1 MAAELGIFALILAFA
16 LSLSQAFFGLIGAWR
31 SRPAWMQVAR
41 PAVTGQFVFVAT
53 AFACLVYAFVHDDF
67 SVLYVARN
75 SNSHL
80 PVFYKVAALWG
91 AHEGSLLLWI
101 LILSIWSV
109 AVAAFSRQLPLGF
122 SSRVL
127 GVMGLVSS
135 GFMLFTLWTSNPF
148 QRLIPAA
155 QDGADLNPVL
165 QDFALAIH
173 PPMLYMGYVGF
184 SVAFA
189 FACAAMLE
197 GRLDQTWAKWTRP
210 WTIFAWMFQT
220 IGIALGSWWAYYE
233 LGWGGWWFWDP
244 VENASFMP
252 WLVGTALIHS
262 LSVTEKRGIF
272 KSWTLLLAIFAFS
285 LSLVGTFLV
294 RSGVLVSVH
303 SFATDPTRGLY
314 ILAFLVLTIGGS
326 LTLYAWRAPKLYA
339 PGGFELFSREFFLL
353 VNNVILVAVAGLV
366 LWGTLSPLVYELL
379 GLGKISVGPP
389 VFAVMFLVP
398 VLPLLAF
405 LAVGMHSAWRRGKLT
420 VAAKPL
426 WWLLAGSVALAVAV
440 QGLAYGSFQWV
451 GLVGMSFGFW
461 VIASA
466 FLDPLARYR
475 QGLKITAAMLGMSI
489 AHIGVGMFAIGA
501 SGVESYKIEKDVAL
515 KPGGSFLIAG
525 YNFRFVNAV
534 DVKGPNYDAVEALM
548 EVTRDGKPVAIL
560 KPQKRHFWVQQ
571 TDNSQA
577 AISVGWSRD
586 LFVAM
591 GNPLGE
597 GAWSMRIQY
606 KPLVRY
612 IWLGAL
618 VMAIGGF
625 IAATDRRYRA
635 RIQATVR
642 AGAGVPPNPEP
653 TLGPA

>member
-1 MAAELGIFALILAFA
+1 MA
-16 LSLSQAFFGLIGAWR
+16 
-31 SRPAWMQVAR
+31 VAR
-41 PAVTGQFVFVAT
+41 PAVTGQFVFVVM
-53 AFACLVYAFVHDDF
+53 AFACLVYSFVNSDF

-75 SNSHL
+75 SNSQL
-80 PVFYKVAALWG
+80 PLFYKVAALWG

-109 AVAAFSRQLPLGF
+109 AVAAFSRRLPQSF

-127 GVMGLVSS
+127 GVMGLISA

-155 QDGADLNPVL
+155 ADGADLNPVL

-173 PPMLYMGYVGF
+173 PPMLYTGYVGF

-210 WTIFAWMFQT
+210 WTIFAWLFQT

-314 ILAFLVLTIGGS
+314 ILAFLVVTIGGS

-339 PGGFELFSREFFLL
+339 PGGFEVFSREFFLL
-353 VNNVILVAVAGLV
+353 VNNVILVSVAGLV

-379 GLGKISVGPP
+379 GIGKISVGPP

-398 VLPLLAF
+398 VLPLMVF
-405 LAVGMHSAWRRGKLT
+405 LAIGMHSAWRRGTLT

-426 WWLLAGSVALAVAV
+426 WWLLGAAVALAVGV
-440 QGLAYGSFQWV
+440 QGLVFGAFHWV
-451 GLVGMSFGFW
+451 GLIGFSFGFW
-461 VIASA
+461 VIFSA
-466 FLDPLARYR
+466 LLEPLRRLR
-475 QGLKITAAMLGMSI
+475 QKQTLTAGLLGMCI
-489 AHIGVGMFAIGA
+489 AHFGVGMFAIGA

-515 KPGGSFLIAG
+515 KPGGSYAIAG
-525 YNFRFVNAV
+525 YDFRFINAV
-534 DVKGPNYDAVEALM
+534 DVRGPNYDAVEALV
-548 EVTRDGKPVAIL
+548 EVTRAGKRVAIL
-560 KPQKRHFWVQQ
+560 KPQTRHFWVQQ

-577 AISVGWSRD
+577 AISVNWARD

-591 GNPLGE
+591 GNSLGDN
-597 GAWSMRIQY
+597 AWSMRIQY

-625 IAATDRRYRA
+625 VAATDRRYRSKVPVTA
-635 RIQATVR
+635 AAAAAAPPPPGQPK
-642 AGAGVPPNPEP
+642 AGIA
-653 TLGPA
+653 

>member
-1 MAAELGIFALILAFA
+1 MAAELGVFALILAFV
-16 LSLSQAFFGLIGAWR
+16 LSLAQAFFGLTGAWR
-31 SRPAWMQVAR
+31 ANSVWMSVAR
-41 PAVTGQFVFVAT
+41 PAVTGQFVFVAL
-53 AFACLVYAFVHDDF
+53 AFGCLEYCFVNNDF

-80 PVFYKVAALWG
+80 PLFYQVAALWG

-109 AVAAFSRQLPLGF
+109 AVAAFSRQLPISF

-127 GVMGLVSS
+127 GVMGLISS

-148 QRLIPAA
+148 QRLFPGA

-173 PPMLYMGYVGF
+173 PPMLYTGYVGF

-210 WTIFAWMFQT
+210 WTIFAWIFQT

-314 ILAFLVLTIGGS
+314 ILAFLVATIGGS

-339 PGGFELFSREFFLL
+339 AGGFELFSREFFLL
-353 VNNVILVAVAGLV
+353 VNNVILVCVAFLV

-379 GLGKISVGPP
+379 GIGKISVGPP

-398 VLPLLAF
+398 VLPLMVF
-405 LAVGMHSAWRRGKLT
+405 LAIGMHSAWRRGKLT

-426 WWLLAGSVALAVAV
+426 WWLLAAAVALAVAI
-440 QGLAYGSFQWV
+440 QGLAFGTFHWV
-451 GLVGMSFGFW
+451 GLIGFSFGFW
-461 VIASA
+461 IIFSA
-466 FLDPLARYR
+466 LLDPLRRLRNR
-475 QGLKITAAMLGMSI
+475 QQITAALLGMTI
-489 AHIGVGMFAIGA
+489 AHLGVGMFAIGA

-515 KPGGSFLIAG
+515 KPGGSFTIAG
-525 YNFRFVNAV
+525 YEFRFVNAT
-534 DVKGPNYDAVEALM
+534 DVRGPNYDAVQALV
-548 EVTRDGKPVAIL
+548 EVTRGGKSVAVL

-577 AISVGWSRD
+577 AISVSWSRD

-591 GNPLGE
+591 GNSLGD

-625 IAATDRRYRA
+625 IAATDRRYRVKAPA
-635 RIQATVR
+635 RV
-642 AGAGVPPNPEP
+642 GESSVVPPSPEP
-653 TLGPA
+653 TPGSA

>member
-1 MAAELGIFALILAFA
+1 MAPELGIFALILAFV
-16 LSLSQAFFGLIGAWR
+16 LSLSQAFFGLAGAWR
-31 SRPAWMQVAR
+31 GRPVWMAVAR
-41 PAVTGQFVFVAT
+41 PAVTGQFVFVVMAV
-53 AFACLVYAFVHDDF
+53 ACLVYSFVNNDF
-67 SVLYVARN
+67 SVMYVARN
-75 SNSHL
+75 SNSQL
-80 PVFYKVAALWG
+80 PLFYKVAALWG

-109 AVAAFSRQLPLGF
+109 AVAAFSRLLPSSF

-127 GVMGLVSS
+127 GVMGLISS

-148 QRLIPAA
+148 QRLIPAPP
-155 QDGADLNPVL
+155 DGADLNPIL

-173 PPMLYMGYVGF
+173 PPMLYTGYVGF

-189 FACAAMLE
+189 FAIAAMLE

-210 WTIFAWMFQT
+210 WTIFAWIFQT

-339 PGGFELFSREFFLL
+339 PGGFQVFSREFFLL
-353 VNNVILVAVAGLV
+353 VNNVILVSVAGLV

-379 GLGKISVGPP
+379 GIGKISVGPP
-389 VFAVMFLVP
+389 VFALMFLVP
-398 VLPLLAF
+398 VLPLMVF
-405 LAVGMHSAWRRGKLT
+405 LSLGMHSVWRRGKLT
-420 VAAKPL
+420 MTANPL
-426 WWLLAGSVALAVAV
+426 WWLLGVAALLALAI
-440 QGLAYGSFQWV
+440 QGLVFQEFHPV
-451 GLVGMSFGFW
+451 GLIGFTFGFW
-461 VIASA
+461 VIFSS
-466 FLDPLARYR
+466 LLEPLRRRR
-475 QGLKITAAMLGMSI
+475 QKQTLTAALLGMCI
-489 AHIGVGMFAIGA
+489 AHLGVGMFAIGA

-515 KPGGSFLIAG
+515 KPGGSFRIAG
-525 YNFRFVNAV
+525 YDFKFVNAMKV
-534 DVKGPNYDAVEALM
+534 RGPNYDAVEALM
-548 EVTRDGKPVAIL
+548 EVTRGGRPVAIL

-577 AISVGWSRD
+577 AISVNWARD

-591 GNPLGE
+591 GNPLGDD
-597 GAWSMRIQY
+597 AWSMRIQY

-618 VMAIGGF
+618 VMAIGGLV
-625 IAATDRRYRA
+625 AATDRRYRVKVPVTA
-635 RIQATVR
+635 S
-642 AGAGVPPNPEP
+642 AGVAAPPNADPNA
-653 TLGPA
+653 GIA

>member
-1 MAAELGIFALILAFA
+1 MAPELGIFALILAFV
-16 LSLSQAFFGLIGAWR
+16 LSLSQAFFGLAGAWR
-31 SRPAWMQVAR
+31 GKPSWMNVAR
-41 PAVTGQFVFVAT
+41 PAVSGQFVFVVM
-53 AFACLVYAFVHDDF
+53 AFACLVYSFVNDDF

-80 PVFYKVAALWG
+80 PLFYRVAAVWG

-109 AVAAFSRQLPLGF
+109 AVAAFSRQLPQSF

-127 GVMGLVSS
+127 GVMGLISG

-148 QRLIPAA
+148 ERLMPAA
-155 QDGADLNPVL
+155 GDGADLNPVL

-173 PPMLYMGYVGF
+173 PPMLYTGYVGF

-210 WTIFAWMFQT
+210 WTICAWIFQT

-262 LSVTEKRGIF
+262 LAVTEKRGIF

-303 SFATDPTRGLY
+303 SFATDPRRGLY
-314 ILAFLVLTIGGS
+314 ILAFLIATIGGS
-326 LTLYAWRAPKLYA
+326 LSLYAWRAPKLYV

-353 VNNVILVAVAGLV
+353 VNNVVLVSVAGLV
-366 LWGTLSPLVYELL
+366 LWGTLSPLVYEMLNI
-379 GLGKISVGPP
+379 GKISVGPP

-398 VLPLLAF
+398 MVPLMAF
-405 LAVGMHSAWRRGKLT
+405 LAIGMHSAWRRGKLT
-420 VAAKPL
+420 VSARPL
-426 WWLLAGSVALAVAV
+426 WWMLGAAVLLAIAV
-440 QGLAYGSFQWV
+440 QGIGYRTIHWV
-451 GLVGMSFGFW
+451 GLVGLLFGFW
-461 VIASA
+461 IVLSA
-466 FLDPLARYR
+466 LLEPVRRLR
-475 QGLKITAAMLGMSI
+475 QGQKLTAGVLGMAL
-489 AHIGVGMFAIGA
+489 AHAGVGVFALGA

-515 KPGGSFLIAG
+515 KPGMSYVIAG
-525 YNFRFVNAV
+525 YQFRFVSSRNV
-534 DVKGPNYDAVEALM
+534 RGPNYDAVEAT
-548 EVTRDGKPVAIL
+548 VDVSRDGRPVTTL
-560 KPQKRHFWVQQ
+560 HPQKRHFWVQQ

-577 AISVGWSRD
+577 AISVNWSRD

-591 GNPLGE
+591 GDSLGA

-618 VMAIGGF
+618 IMAAGGI
-625 IAATDRRYRA
+625 IAASDRRYRL
-635 RIQATVR
+635 RVQATSSDPV
-642 AGAGVPPNPEP
+642 AAPPRPEP
-653 TLGPA
+653 SLGPA

>member
-1 MAAELGIFALILAFA
+1 MTPELGIFALILAFV
-16 LSLSQAFFGLIGAWR
+16 LSLSQAFFGLTGAWR
-31 SRPAWMQVAR
+31 AKPVWMAVAR
-41 PAVTGQFVFVAT
+41 PAVTGQFVFVAM
-53 AFACLVYAFVHDDF
+53 AFACLTYSFVSNDF

-75 SNSHL
+75 SNTHL
-80 PVFYKVAALWG
+80 PLFYRVAAVWG

-109 AVAAFSRQLPLGF
+109 AVAAFSRQLPLSF

-127 GVMGLVSS
+127 GVMGLISS

-148 QRLIPAA
+148 QRLLPAA
-155 QDGADLNPVL
+155 LEGADLNPVL

-173 PPMLYMGYVGF
+173 PPMLYTGYVGF

-314 ILAFLVLTIGGS
+314 ILAFLVLSIGGS
-326 LTLYAWRAPKLYA
+326 LTLYAWRAPKLYV

-353 VNNVILVAVAGLV
+353 VNNVILVSVAALV

-379 GLGKISVGPP
+379 GIGKISVGPP

-398 VLPLLAF
+398 TLPLMVF
-405 LAVGMHSAWRRGKLT
+405 MAVGMHSAWRRGKLT
-420 VAAKPL
+420 VTAKPI
-426 WWLLAGSVALAVAV
+426 WWLLGAAVLLAVII
-440 QGLAYGSFQWV
+440 QGWVFGQFHWV
-451 GLVGMSFGFW
+451 GLIGFSFGFW
-461 VIASA
+461 VIFSS
-466 FLDPLARYR
+466 LVQPLQRWR
-475 QGLKITAAMLGMSI
+475 QGQALTAGMLGMAI
-489 AHIGVGMFAIGA
+489 AHFGIGMFAIGA

-515 KPGGSFLIAG
+515 KPGGSFVIAG
-525 YNFRFVNAV
+525 YDFKFVSSSAV
-534 DVKGPNYDAVEALM
+534 RGPNYDAVQAVID
-548 EVTRDGKPVAIL
+548 VTRDGKPIAIL
-560 KPQKRHFWVQQ
+560 TPQKRHFWAQQ
-571 TDNSQA
+571 SDNSKA
-577 AISVGWSRD
+577 AISVSWARD

-612 IWLGAL
+612 IWLGAI
-618 VMAIGGF
+618 VMAIGGLV
-625 IAATDRRYRA
+625 AATDRRYRA
-635 RIQATVR
+635 R
-642 AGAGVPPNPEP
+642 VPAIAPSAVGSSPNPEP
-653 TLGPA
+653 TLRSA

>member
-1 MAAELGIFALILAFA
+1 MAPELGIFALILAFI
-16 LSLSQAFFGLIGAWR
+16 LSVTQAFFGLTGAWR
-31 SRPAWMQVAR
+31 GKPGWMAVSR
-41 PAVTGQFVFVAT
+41 PAVTGQFVFVVT
-53 AFACLVYAFVHDDF
+53 AFACLVYCFLHDDF

-75 SNSHL
+75 SNSQL
-80 PVFYKVAALWG
+80 PIFYKVAALWG

-101 LILSIWSV
+101 LILSIWSL
-109 AVAAFSRQLPLGF
+109 AVAACSRQLPQSF

-127 GVMGLVSS
+127 GVMGLVSG

-148 QRLIPAA
+148 QRLIPGAA
-155 QDGADLNPVL
+155 DGADLNPVL

-173 PPMLYMGYVGF
+173 PPMLYTGYVGF

-197 GRLDQTWAKWTRP
+197 GRLDQAWAKWTRP
-210 WTIFAWMFQT
+210 WTVFAWIFQT

-303 SFATDPTRGLY
+303 SFASDPKRGLY
-314 ILAFLVLTIGGS
+314 ILAFLVMTIGGS
-326 LTLYAWRAPKLYA
+326 LTLYAWRAPKLYV

-353 VNNVILVAVAGLV
+353 VNNVILVSVAALV
-366 LWGTLSPLVYELL
+366 LWGTLSPLVYEVM

-389 VFAVMFLVP
+389 VFAMMFMVP
-398 VLPLLAF
+398 VLPLMVF
-405 LAVGMHSAWRRGKLT
+405 LAIGMHSVWRRGKLT
-420 VAAKPL
+420 PSAKL
-426 WWLLAGSVALAVAV
+426 LVWLLGAAILLSVAL
-440 QGLAYGSFQWV
+440 QGLVFGEFHWL
-451 GLVGMSFGFW
+451 GLIGFSFGFW
-461 VIASA
+461 IIFSA
-466 FLDPLARYR
+466 LLEPLRRLR
-475 QGLKITAAMLGMSI
+475 QKQSLTAALLGMTI
-489 AHIGVGMFAIGA
+489 AHCGVGMFAIGA
-501 SGVESYKIEKDVAL
+501 SGVESYKIEKDAAM
-515 KPGGSFLIAG
+515 KPGGSFMIAG
-525 YNFRFVNAV
+525 YDFRFVNAV
-534 DVKGPNYDAVEALM
+534 DVRGPNYDAVRALV
-548 EVTRDGKPVAIL
+548 EVTRGGRTVAVL
-560 KPQKRHFWVQQ
+560 KPEKRHFWVQQ

-577 AISVGWSRD
+577 AISVNWARD

-612 IWLGAL
+612 IWLGAI
-618 VMAIGGF
+618 VMAIGGLV
-625 IAATDRRYRA
+625 AATDRRYRA
-635 RIQATVR
+635 KVPVAAPDLKGVR
-642 AGAGVPPNPEP
+642 PAPVPG
-653 TLGPA
+653 LGSA

>member
-1 MAAELGIFALILAFA
+1 MAPELGVFALILAFV

-31 SRPAWMQVAR
+31 GKPDWMSVAR
-41 PAVTGQFVFVAT
+41 PAVAGQFVFVAM
-53 AFACLVYAFVHDDF
+53 AFGCLVYSFVNNDF

-75 SNSHL
+75 SNSNL
-80 PVFYKVAALWG
+80 PLFYKVAALWG

-101 LILSIWSV
+101 AILSFWSL
-109 AVAAFSRQLPLGF
+109 AVAAFSRQLPASF

-127 GVMGLVSS
+127 GVMGLIS
-135 GFMLFTLWTSNPF
+135 GGFLLFTLWTSNPF
-148 QRLIPAA
+148 ERLMPAA
-155 QDGADLNPVL
+155 RDGADLNPVL

-197 GRLDQTWAKWTRP
+197 GKLDQTWAKWTRP
-210 WTIFAWMFQT
+210 WTIFAWVFQT

-314 ILAFLVLTIGGS
+314 ILAFLVTTIGGS
-326 LTLYAWRAPKLYA
+326 LTLYAWRAPKLYV
-339 PGGFELFSREFFLL
+339 PGGFEPFSREFFLL
-353 VNNVILVAVAGLV
+353 VNNVILVSVAGLV

-379 GLGKISVGPP
+379 KIGKISVGPP

-398 VLPLLAF
+398 MLPLMIF
-405 LAVGMHSAWRRGKLT
+405 LAIGMHSAWRRGKLLT
-420 VAAKPL
+420 AARPL
-426 WWLLAGSVALAVAV
+426 WWMLAAAVLLALAL
-440 QGLAYGSFQWV
+440 QLGYGGIHWV
-451 GLVGMSFGFW
+451 GLVGIVFGVW
-461 VIASA
+461 IILSALLEPVQRLRRGQTLTAGLMGMVIAHA
-466 FLDPLARYR
+466 
-475 QGLKITAAMLGMSI
+475 
-489 AHIGVGMFAIGA
+489 GVGVFAIGA

-515 KPGGSFLIAG
+515 KPGMAYSIAG
-525 YNFRFVNAV
+525 YDFRFVRAA
-534 DVKGPNYDAVEALM
+534 DVRGPNYDAVQATV
-548 EVTRDGKPVAIL
+548 EVTHGGKLVTTL
-560 KPQKRHFWVQQ
+560 EPQKRHFWVQQ

-577 AISVGWSRD
+577 AISVNWARD

-591 GNPLGE
+591 GNPLGA

-612 IWLGAL
+612 IWLGAII
-618 VMAIGGF
+618 MAVGG
-625 IAATDRRYRA
+625 IVAATDRRYRSRVKVA
-635 RIQATVR
+635 STDPVR
-642 AGAGVPPNPEP
+642 GAPE
-653 TLGPA
+653 LGTA

>member
-1 MAAELGIFALILAFA
+1 MAPELGIFALILAFV
-16 LSLSQAFFGLIGAWR
+16 LSISQAFFGVTGAWR
-31 SRPAWMQVAR
+31 GKPVWMSVAR
-41 PAVTGQFVFVAT
+41 PAVTGQFVFVAL
-53 AFACLVYAFVHDDF
+53 AFACLVYSFVNDDF

-80 PVFYKVAALWG
+80 PLFYKVAALWG

-109 AVAAFSRQLPLGF
+109 SVAAFSRLLPISF

-148 QRLIPAA
+148 QRLIPTAE
-155 QDGADLNPVL
+155 DGADLNPVL

-189 FACAAMLE
+189 FAIAAMLE

-210 WTIFAWMFQT
+210 WTIFAWLFQT

-314 ILAFLVLTIGGS
+314 ILAFLVVTIGGS

-339 PGGFELFSREFFLL
+339 PGGFQLFSREFFLL
-353 VNNVILVAVAGLV
+353 VNNVILVCVAALV
-366 LWGTLSPLVYELL
+366 LWGTLSPLLYEEL

-389 VFAVMFLVP
+389 VFALMFLVP
-398 VLPLLAF
+398 MLPLLAF
-405 LAVGMHSAWRRGKLT
+405 LAVGMHSAWRRGKLD
-420 VAAKPL
+420 VAAKTL
-426 WWLLAGSVALAVAV
+426 LWLLAAAALVAVAI
-440 QGLAYGSFQWV
+440 QGLAFGTFHWV
-451 GLVGMSFGFW
+451 GLVGFTFGFW
-461 VIASA
+461 IIFSAVLDPIRRWRRGLKFSGA
-466 FLDPLARYR
+466 FL
-475 QGLKITAAMLGMSI
+475 GMAI
-489 AHIGVGMFAIGA
+489 AHVGVGMFAIGA

-515 KPGGSFLIAG
+515 KPGGSFAIAG
-525 YNFRFVNAV
+525 YDFRFVKAA
-534 DVKGPNYDAVEALM
+534 DVRGPNYDAVEATV
-548 EVTRDGKPVAIL
+548 EVSRDGKPVTVL
-560 KPQKRHFWVQQ
+560 RPQKRHFWVQQ

-577 AISVGWSRD
+577 AISVNWSRD

-618 VMAIGGF
+618 VMAVGGF
-625 IAATDRRYRA
+625 MAATDRRYRVKVPV
-635 RIQATVR
+635 TVGTVP
-642 AGAGVPPNPEP
+642 AVPPDPEP
-653 TLGPA
+653 SLGPV

>member
-1 MAAELGIFALILAFA
+1 MAAELGIFALILAFV
-16 LSLSQAFFGLIGAWR
+16 LSLAQAFFGLAGAWKGKL
-31 SRPAWMQVAR
+31 SWMAVSR
-41 PAVTGQFVFVAT
+41 PAVTGQFVFVAM
-53 AFACLVYAFVHDDF
+53 AFACLVYCFVNDDF

-75 SNSHL
+75 SNSQL
-80 PVFYKVAALWG
+80 PLFYRVAALWG

-101 LILSIWSV
+101 LILAIWSV
-109 AVAAFSRQLPLGF
+109 AVAAFSRALPITF

-127 GVMGLVSS
+127 GVMGLISS

-148 QRLIPAA
+148 LRLMPAW

-165 QDFALAIH
+165 QDFALAIP
-173 PPMLYMGYVGF
+173 PPMLYTGYVGF

-189 FACAAMLE
+189 FACAAMME

-210 WTIFAWMFQT
+210 WTIGAWIFQT

-326 LTLYAWRAPKLYA
+326 LTLYAWRAPKLYV
-339 PGGFELFSREFFLL
+339 PGGFEFFSREFFLL
-353 VNNVILVAVAGLV
+353 VNNVILVSVAGLV

-379 GLGKISVGPP
+379 NLGKISVGPP

-398 VLPLLAF
+398 MLPLMVF
-405 LAVGMHSAWRRGKLT
+405 LVIGMHSAWKRGKLT

-426 WWLLAGSVALAVAV
+426 WWLGVAAVLLSIAI
-440 QGLAYGSFQWV
+440 QELFFKEFHAV
-451 GLVGMSFGFW
+451 GLIGFTFGFW
-461 VIASA
+461 IIFSSM
-466 FLDPLARYR
+466 LEPLRRLR
-475 QGLKITAAMLGMSI
+475 QKQTLTAALLGMSI
-489 AHIGVGMFAIGA
+489 AHLGVGMFAIGA
-501 SGVESYKIEKDVAL
+501 SGV
-515 KPGGSFLIAG
+515 
-525 YNFRFVNAV
+525 
-534 DVKGPNYDAVEALM
+534 
-548 EVTRDGKPVAIL
+548 
-560 KPQKRHFWVQQ
+560 
-571 TDNSQA
+571 
-577 AISVGWSRD
+577 
-586 LFVAM
+586 
-591 GNPLGE
+591 
-597 GAWSMRIQY
+597 
-606 KPLVRY
+606 
-612 IWLGAL
+612 
-618 VMAIGGF
+618 
-625 IAATDRRYRA
+625 
-635 RIQATVR
+635 
-642 AGAGVPPNPEP
+642 
-653 TLGPA
+653 

>member
-1 MAAELGIFALILAFA
+1 MAPELGVFALILAFV

-31 SRPAWMQVAR
+31 GKEAWMAVSR

-53 AFACLVYAFVHDDF
+53 AFACLVYSFVNNDF
-67 SVLYVARN
+67 SVLYVAEH
-75 SNSHL
+75 SNSQL
-80 PVFYKVAALWG
+80 PIFYRVAAVWG
-91 AHEGSLLLWI
+91 GHEGSLLLWI
-101 LILSIWSV
+101 LILALWSL
-109 AVAAFSRQLPLGF
+109 AVAAFSRRLPMTF

-127 GVMGLVSS
+127 GVMGLISG
-135 GFMLFTLWTSNPF
+135 GFMLFTLWTSNPL

-155 QDGADLNPVL
+155 GDGADLNPVL

-173 PPMLYMGYVGF
+173 PPMLYTGYVGF

-197 GRLDQTWAKWTRP
+197 GRLDQAWAKWTRP
-210 WTIFAWMFQT
+210 WTIFAWVFQT

-262 LSVTEKRGIF
+262 LAVTEKRGIF

-285 LSLVGTFLV
+285 LSLIGTFLV

-303 SFATDPTRGLY
+303 SFASDPKRGMY
-314 ILAFLVLTIGGS
+314 ILAFLALTIGGS
-326 LTLYAWRAPKLYA
+326 LSLYAWRAPKLYV
-339 PGGFELFSREFFLL
+339 PGGFEVFSREFFIL
-353 VNNVILVAVAGLV
+353 VNNVLLVIAASLI
-366 LWGTLSPLVYELL
+366 LWGTLSPLVYEML

-389 VFAVMFLVP
+389 YFGPMFLVL
-398 VLPLLAF
+398 VLPLMLF
-405 LAVGMHSAWRRGKLT
+405 LGVGMHSAWRRGKLQSS
-420 VAAKPL
+420 VRPL
-426 WWLLAGSVALAVAV
+426 ALLLGLAIVLAVLIEWLV
-440 QGLAYGSFQWV
+440 YGAFHFV
-451 GLVGMSFGFW
+451 GLIGFSLGIW
-461 VIASA
+461 VIFSA
-466 FLDPLARYR
+466 LLDPIQRWR
-475 QGLKITAAMLGMSI
+475 QGLKPTAGMVGMALAHLGI
-489 AHIGVGMFAIGA
+489 GMFAIGV

-515 KPGGSFLIAG
+515 KPGASFAISG
-525 YNFRFVNAV
+525 YDFKFITAS
-534 DVKGPNYDAVEALM
+534 DVHGPNYDAVEALV
-548 EVTRDGKPVAIL
+548 EVTRAGVPVAIL

-571 TDNSQA
+571 TDNSAA
-577 AISVGWSRD
+577 AISVNWARD

-591 GNPLGE
+591 GNPLGDN
-597 GAWSMRIQY
+597 AWSMRIQY

-618 VMAIGGF
+618 VMAVGGI

-635 RIQATVR
+635 RVPVRDDVPAAAPPDPRATP
-642 AGAGVPPNPEP
+642 GV
-653 TLGPA
+653 A

>member
-1 MAAELGIFALILAFA
+1 MAPELGIFALILAFV
-16 LSLSQAFFGLIGAWR
+16 LSLSQAFFGLGGAWR
-31 SRPAWMQVAR
+31 GKTVWMSVAR
-41 PAVTGQFVFVAT
+41 PAVTGQFVFVVM
-53 AFACLVYAFVHDDF
+53 AFGCLVYSFVNNDF

-75 SNSHL
+75 SNSQL
-80 PVFYKVAALWG
+80 PLFYRVAALWG

-109 AVAAFSRQLPLGF
+109 AVAAFSRQLPASF

-127 GVMGLVSS
+127 GIMGLISG

-173 PPMLYMGYVGF
+173 PPMLYTGYVGF

-197 GRLDQTWAKWTRP
+197 GRLDQAWAKWTRP
-210 WTIFAWMFQT
+210 WTLFAWIFQT

-314 ILAFLVLTIGGS
+314 ILAFLVITIGGS
-326 LTLYAWRAPKLYA
+326 LSLYAWRAPKLYV

-353 VNNVILVAVAGLV
+353 VNNVILVSVAGLV

-379 GLGKISVGPP
+379 GIGKISVGPP

-398 VLPLLAF
+398 MLPLMVF

-420 VAAKPL
+420 VAAQPL
-426 WWLLAGSVALAVAV
+426 SWLFGLAVLLSLAI
-440 QGLAYGSFQWV
+440 QGWGFGSFHWV
-451 GLVGMSFGFW
+451 GLVGFSFGFW
-461 VIASA
+461 IIFSA
-466 FLDPLARYR
+466 LLEPIRRWRRGQQL
-475 QGLKITAAMLGMSI
+475 TAALLGMAI
-489 AHIGVGMFAIGA
+489 AHAGVGMFAIGA

-515 KPGGSFLIAG
+515 KPGQSFAIAG
-525 YNFRFVNAV
+525 YDFLFVNAAPV
-534 DVKGPNYDAVEALM
+534 RGPNYDAVQALVK
-548 EVTRDGKPVAIL
+548 VTRGGRPVTVL
-560 KPQKRHFWVQQ
+560 MPQKRHFRVQQ

-577 AISVGWSRD
+577 AISVNWSRD

-591 GNPLGE
+591 GNSLGE

-612 IWLGAL
+612 IWLGAF
-618 VMAIGGF
+618 VMAVGGF
-625 IAATDRRYRA
+625 VAATDRRYRL
-635 RIQATVR
+635 RVKATSDMV
-642 AGAGVPPNPEP
+642 AAPPGPEP
-653 TLGPA
+653 RLRSA